1 MDLINIDEI
10 IIGERFRKSPGDI
23 SDLIESIEN
32 IGLLHPIV
40 IDSDYN
46 LIAGHRRL
54 LALRKLG
61 ETSIPCTIID
71 LSGKDKRKAEAEEN
85 TIRMDFTNSEIYA
98 IQQYFH
104 ETESRQGDN
113 IGENGIFTVRS
124 ESEQPD
130 EKPIEKA
137 AKATGKHP
145 DTISKINQVMEA
157 NSDDPLVQK
166 QIEAIREN
174 IDKESVDKSYK
185 EIKKLTKP
193 EDDKPDPEF
202 LIKLWIDVIKKQD
215 EAERILKSL
224 YMIMQ
229 YPEGAKLLKTKLSY
243 YK

>member
-85 TIRMDFTNSEIYA
+85 TIRMDFTNSEIYS

-104 ETESRQGDN
+104 ETESRS
-113 IGENGIFTVRS
+113 GERTDLQPLS
-124 ESEQPD
+124 ESERGSEP
-130 EKPIEKA
+130 PIEKA
-137 AKATGKHP
+137 VRATGKST